1 MRKFL
6 FIYVFLFTNV
16 FSIAQDRYWIINDT
30 KLFEEPSTET
40 KFYGYFRYGAEVKI
54 IQDLKNGWLKVQSD
68 NFTIGFVKKELI
80 RTTMNGND
88 KIIEDPSNPIIKG
101 GDAYYGGNHLFV
113 RVAGLKARSKPD
125 KMSSVRE
132 ILTNGDAVSVDYY
145 PVNPEE
151 WVNIGNNFDSKYSK
165 FVLAKFLGKRP
176 VYEDLLTQFD
186 QLPKSNITER
196 KSIGERLV
204 ELTWNSS
211 DINELPALERYL
223 EVAKQLND
231 EKLIANTEF
240 NILIAKNIN
249 RNLDLDFEFID
260 AKIKKSYFEING
272 LKFDGAMISYSD
284 LLKKFGKPTKIESIE
299 DECGIYLSNILY
311 HYSDFIISVDEDNNK
326 AELVETFFKPTTKF
340 YFDAKSIINQQIS
353 EKDFIL
359 KFGNYLNYS
368 FKNPHFYN
376 IPLDAGH
383 YSICFKD
390 GVLYSIEIS
399 YYC

>member
-1 MRKFL
+1 MRKIF
-6 FIYVFLFTNV
+6 FIYLFLFTNV

-30 KLFEEPSTET
+30 KLFEKPSTES

-54 IQDLKNGWLKVQSD
+54 MEDLKNGWLKVQSD

-80 RTTMNGND
+80 RNTMNAND

-113 RVAGLKARSKPD
+113 TVAGLKARSKPD
-125 KMSSVRE
+125 KMSSVKE
-132 ILTNGDAVSVDYY
+132 ILTNGDAVSVSYF
-145 PVNPEE
+145 PVNKEE
-151 WVNIGNNFDSKYSK
+151 WVNIGYGFESNVSK

-186 QLPKSNITER
+186 QLHKSNIAER
-196 KSIGERLV
+196 KTIGERLV

-211 DINELPALERYL
+211 DINKLPALERYL

-231 EKLIANTEF
+231 EKLIKDTEF
-240 NILIAKNIN
+240 NILIAKNVGLN
-249 RNLDLDFEFID
+249 SDLNFKLIQE
-260 AKIKKSYFEING
+260 KIQSSYFEING
-272 LKFDGAMISYSD
+272 FKFDNTAISFTD
-284 LLKKFGKPTKIESIE
+284 LLKKFGKPSKIENVE
-299 DECGIYLSNILY
+299 DECGVYLSNVLY
-311 HYSDFIISVDEDNNK
+311 HYSDFIISVDQENNQ
-326 AELVETFFKPTTKF
+326 AELVETFFKPNTKF
-340 YFDAKSIINQQIS
+340 YFDAKSIFSQQIS

-359 KFGNYLNYS
+359 KYGQYLNYN
-368 FKNPHFYN
+368 FKNPHFYYVY
-376 IPLDAGH
+376 IDAGS
-383 YSICFKD
+383 YSIYFKE

>member
-1 MRKFL
+1 MRKFIFTFL
-6 FIYVFLFTNV
+6 FLFTNV

-30 KLFEEPSTET
+30 KLFEKPSTES

-54 IQDLKNGWLKVQSD
+54 IEDLKNGWLKVQSD

-113 RVAGLKARSKPD
+113 TVAGLNARSEPNKGASI
-125 KMSSVRE
+125 KE

-145 PVNPEE
+145 PINPEE
-151 WVNIGNNFDSKYSK
+151 WVNIGTNFESKYSK

-176 VYEDLLTQFD
+176 VYEDLLIQFD
-186 QLPKSNITER
+186 QLQKSNIAER
-196 KSIGERLV
+196 KTIGERLV
-204 ELTWNSS
+204 ELTWNSG

-231 EKLIANTEF
+231 EKLIKDTEF
-240 NILIAKNIN
+240 NILIAKN
-249 RNLDLDFEFID
+249 LVLHSDLDFKLLQE
-260 AKIKKSYFEING
+260 KIQSSYFEIHG
-272 LKFDGAMISYSD
+272 FKFDNTAISYTD
-284 LLKKFGKPTKIESIE
+284 LLKKFGKPLKIENVE
-299 DECGIYLSNILY
+299 DECGIYLSNVLY
-311 HYSDFIISVDEDNNK
+311 HYSDFIISVDQENNK
-326 AELVETFFKPTTKF
+326 AELVETFFKPNTKF
-340 YFDAKSIINQQIS
+340 YFDSKSIFSQQIS

-359 KFGNYLNYS
+359 KYGQYLEYS

-376 IPLDAGH
+376 ISFDSGF
-383 YSICFKD
+383 YSIYFKD
-390 GVLYSIEIS
+390 GVLYSIEVN

>member
-1 MRKFL
+1 MRKFVFFYL
-6 FIYVFLFTNV
+6 FLFASA

-30 KLFEEPSTET
+30 KLFSKPSLES

-54 IQDLKNGWLKVQSD
+54 IEDLKNGWLKVQSD

-113 RVAGLKARSKPD
+113 TVAGLKARSKPD
-125 KMSSVRE
+125 KSTSVRE
-132 ILTNGDAVSVDYY
+132 ILTNGDAVSVNYY
-145 PVNPEE
+145 PVNKEE
-151 WVNIGNNFDSKYSK
+151 WVNIGYGFEPNAAK

-176 VYEDLLTQFD
+176 VYEDLMAQFD
-186 QLPKSNITER
+186 ELPKEDLENR
-196 KSIGERLV
+196 KNIGERLV
-204 ELTWNSS
+204 ELTWNSG
-211 DINELPALERYL
+211 DIDKLPALERFL

-231 EKLIANTEF
+231 EKIIANTEF

-249 RNLDLDFEFID
+249 KNSDFDMEIIET
-260 AKIKKSYFEING
+260 KMEKSYFEING
-272 LKFDGAMISYSD
+272 FKFDGAMISYSD
-284 LLKKFGKPTKIESIE
+284 LLKKFGKPAKNETIE
-299 DECGIYLSNILY
+299 DECGVYLSNILY
-311 HYSDFIISVDEDNNK
+311 HYSDFIISVDQKNNK
-326 AELVETFFKPTTKF
+326 AELVEIFFKPNTKF

-353 EKDFIL
+353 EKDFIM
-359 KFGNYLNYS
+359 KYGPFLNYN

-383 YSICFKD
+383 YSVYFKN
-390 GVLYSIEIS
+390 GVLYSIEIN

>member
-1 MRKFL
+1 
-6 FIYVFLFTNV
+6 V

-30 KLFEEPSTET
+30 KLFEKPSTES

-54 IQDLKNGWLKVQSD
+54 IEDLKNGWLKVQSD

-113 RVAGLKARSKPD
+113 TVAGLNARSEPNKGASI
-125 KMSSVRE
+125 KE

-145 PVNPEE
+145 PINPEE
-151 WVNIGNNFDSKYSK
+151 WVNIGTNFESKYSK

-176 VYEDLLTQFD
+176 VYEDLLIQFD
-186 QLPKSNITER
+186 QLQKSNIAER
-196 KSIGERLV
+196 KTIGERLV
-204 ELTWNSS
+204 ELTWNSG

-231 EKLIANTEF
+231 EKLIKDTEF
-240 NILIAKNIN
+240 NILIAKN
-249 RNLDLDFEFID
+249 LVLHSDLDFKLLQE
-260 AKIKKSYFEING
+260 KIQSSYFEIHG
-272 LKFDGAMISYSD
+272 FKFDNTAISYTD
-284 LLKKFGKPTKIESIE
+284 LLKKFGKPLKIENVE
-299 DECGIYLSNILY
+299 DECGIYLSNVLY
-311 HYSDFIISVDEDNNK
+311 HYSDFIISVDQENNK
-326 AELVETFFKPTTKF
+326 AELVETFFKPNTKF
-340 YFDAKSIINQQIS
+340 YFDSKSIFSQQIS

-359 KFGNYLNYS
+359 KYGQYLEYS

-376 IPLDAGH
+376 ISFDSGF
-383 YSICFKD
+383 YSIYFKD
-390 GVLYSIEIS
+390 GVLYSIEIN

>member
-1 MRKFL
+1 MRKFIFTFL
-6 FIYVFLFTNV
+6 FLFTNV

-30 KLFEEPSTET
+30 KLFEKPSTES

-54 IQDLKNGWLKVQSD
+54 IEDLKNGWLKVQSD

-113 RVAGLKARSKPD
+113 TVAGLNARSEPNKGASI
-125 KMSSVRE
+125 KE

-145 PVNPEE
+145 PINPEE
-151 WVNIGNNFDSKYSK
+151 WVNIGTNFESKYSK

-176 VYEDLLTQFD
+176 VYEDLLIQFD
-186 QLPKSNITER
+186 QLQKSNIAER
-196 KSIGERLV
+196 KTIGERLV
-204 ELTWNSS
+204 ELTWNSG

-231 EKLIANTEF
+231 EKLIKDTEF
-240 NILIAKNIN
+240 NILIAKN
-249 RNLDLDFEFID
+249 LVLHSDLDFKLLQE
-260 AKIKKSYFEING
+260 KIQSSYFEIHG
-272 LKFDGAMISYSD
+272 FKFDNTAISYTD
-284 LLKKFGKPTKIESIE
+284 LLKKFGKPLKIENVE
-299 DECGIYLSNILY
+299 DECGIYLSNVLY
-311 HYSDFIISVDEDNNK
+311 HYSDFIISVDQENNK
-326 AELVETFFKPTTKF
+326 AELVETFFKPNTKF
-340 YFDAKSIINQQIS
+340 YFDSKSIFSQQIS

-359 KFGNYLNYS
+359 KYGQYLEYS

-376 IPLDAGH
+376 ISFDSGF
-383 YSICFKD
+383 YSIYFKD
-390 GVLYSIEIS
+390 GVLYSIEIN

>member
-1 MRKFL
+1 MRKFVFFYL
-6 FIYVFLFTNV
+6 FLFASA

-30 KLFEEPSTET
+30 KLFSKPSLES

-54 IQDLKNGWLKVQSD
+54 IEDLKNGWLKVQSD

-113 RVAGLKARSKPD
+113 TVAGLKARSKPD
-125 KMSSVRE
+125 KSTSVRE
-132 ILTNGDAVSVDYY
+132 ILTNGDAVSVNYY
-145 PVNPEE
+145 PVNKEE
-151 WVNIGNNFDSKYSK
+151 WVNIGYGFEPNAAK

-176 VYEDLLTQFD
+176 VYEDLMAQFD
-186 QLPKSNITER
+186 ELPKEDLENR
-196 KSIGERLV
+196 KNIGERLV
-204 ELTWNSS
+204 ELTWNSG
-211 DINELPALERYL
+211 DIDKLPALERFL

-231 EKLIANTEF
+231 EKIIANTEF

-249 RNLDLDFEFID
+249 KNSDFDMEIIET
-260 AKIKKSYFEING
+260 KMEKSYFEING
-272 LKFDGAMISYSD
+272 FKFDGAMISYSD
-284 LLKKFGKPTKIESIE
+284 LLKKFGKPAKNETIE

-311 HYSDFIISVDEDNNK
+311 HYSDFIISVDQKNNK
-326 AELVETFFKPTTKF
+326 AELVEIFFKPNTKF
-340 YFDAKSIINQQIS
+340 YFDAKSIIKQQIS
-353 EKDFIL
+353 EKDFII
-359 KFGNYLNYS
+359 KYGPFLNYN

-383 YSICFKD
+383 YSVYFKN
-390 GVLYSIEIS
+390 GVLYSIEIN

>member
-1 MRKFL
+1 VCL
-6 FIYVFLFTNV
+6 PI
-16 FSIAQDRYWIINDT
+16 WGEIID
-30 KLFEEPSTET
+30 
-40 KFYGYFRYGAEVKI
+40 
-54 IQDLKNGWLKVQSD
+54 DLKNGWLKVQSD

-88 KIIEDPSNPIIKG
+88 KIIEDTSNPIIKG

-113 RVAGLKARSKPD
+113 TVAGLKARSEPNKGAFI
-125 KMSSVRE
+125 KE

-151 WVNIGNNFDSKYSK
+151 WVNIGTNFESKYSK

-186 QLPKSNITER
+186 QLQKSNIAER
-196 KSIGERLV
+196 KTIGERLV
-204 ELTWNSS
+204 ELTWNSG

-231 EKLIANTEF
+231 EKLIKDTEF
-240 NILIAKNIN
+240 NILIAKNIVLHS
-249 RNLDLDFEFID
+249 NLDFKLLQE
-260 AKIKKSYFEING
+260 KIQSSYFEIHG
-272 LKFDGAMISYSD
+272 FKFDNTAISYTD
-284 LLKKFGKPTKIESIE
+284 LLKKFGKPSKIENVE
-299 DECGIYLSNILY
+299 DECGVYLSNVLF
-311 HYSDFIISVDEDNNK
+311 HYLDFIISVDQETNK
-326 AELVETFFKPTTKF
+326 AELVEIFFKPNTKF
-340 YFDAKSIINQQIS
+340 YFDAHSIFSQQIS

-359 KFGNYLNYS
+359 KYGQYLEYS

-376 IPLDAGH
+376 ISFDSGF
-383 YSICFKD
+383 YSIYFKD
-390 GVLYSIEIS
+390 GVLYSIEIN